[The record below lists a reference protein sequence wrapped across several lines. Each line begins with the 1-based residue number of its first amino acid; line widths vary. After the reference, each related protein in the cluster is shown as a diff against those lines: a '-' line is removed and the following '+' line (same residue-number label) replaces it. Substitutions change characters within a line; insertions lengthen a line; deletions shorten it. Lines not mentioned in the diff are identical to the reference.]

1 MKIEISILKYS
12 DLKLDL
18 RDSEKLRGYIGNKYI
33 ETDILHNHTQTGYI
47 YRYPLTQY
55 KVIDSVPMIIGIGE
69 ASEIVKNIAID
80 CEDINIEGTVF
91 ASVNREITTKFCNY
105 NETDDYISYE
115 FISPW
120 IALNQENIVK
130 YRNSSDMEKETM
142 LKKILIGN
150 IISMSKGLEYTVK
163 KELFCWI
170 NLVPVNVNLK
180 NKNLIAFKGEFKV
193 NFDMPNYLGLGKSV
207 SRGFGT
213 FKRK

>member
-91 ASVNREITTKFCNY
+91 ASVNREVTTKFCNY

>member
-55 KVIDSVPMIIGIGE
+55 KVIDSVPMIIGIRE
-69 ASEIVKNIAID
+69 ASEIVKNIEID

-91 ASVNREITTKFCNY
+91 ASVNREVTSKFCNY

-193 NFDMPNYLGLGKSV
+193 NFDMPNYLGLGKSA